1 MNKRPVETILRVDF
15 FEWIRKIRRNAHI
28 MDEFMETEEKVPAA
42 QNETD
47 EKTNVLK
54 TTKTED

>member
-1 MNKRPVETILRVDF
+1 
-15 FEWIRKIRRNAHI
+15 

-47 EKTNVLK
+47 EKTNMLE